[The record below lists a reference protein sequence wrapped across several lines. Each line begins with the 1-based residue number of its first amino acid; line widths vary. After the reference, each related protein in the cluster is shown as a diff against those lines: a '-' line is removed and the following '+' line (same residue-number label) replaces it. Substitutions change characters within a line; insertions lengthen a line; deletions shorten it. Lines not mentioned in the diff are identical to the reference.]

1 MLEIT
6 QNDNGLSFIDQND
19 KVAGEKTWMVE
30 TLFVTAKPRPDGF

>member
-19 KVAGEKTWMVE
+19 KVAGEKTWMMDFKMLYE
-30 TLFVTAKPRPDGF
+30 T